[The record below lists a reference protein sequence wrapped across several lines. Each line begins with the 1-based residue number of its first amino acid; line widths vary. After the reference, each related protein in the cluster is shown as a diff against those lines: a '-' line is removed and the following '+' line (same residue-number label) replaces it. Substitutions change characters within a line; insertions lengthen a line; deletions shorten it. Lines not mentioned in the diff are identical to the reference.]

1 MPPHRLA
8 YRPTVMGRRG
18 VVTSAHPLASMAGI
32 EILLAGG
39 NAVDAAVAVGS
50 TLNVVEPFMS
60 SAGGIGL
67 MLISRGGERH
77 VLDFIGR
84 APRAADAAGCTED
97 DLAGGPKSCATPGNL
112 GGWLAALERFG
123 TMDRGRVLAPAI
135 GHAERGVPL
144 TFKNVEFFEA
154 ARATLG
160 RSREAERLYLGN
172 GGPRAGGVVTY
183 KELAA
188 TFRQVAEGGAE
199 VFYRGPIAKAI
210 ARAVRE
216 AGGWLGEEDLA
227 EFKPEW
233 REPATIAYRGQ
244 QVYSMPPPF
253 SAFQML
259 ETLNILEGYD
269 LRAWGHNSVDY
280 LHHLIE
286 AVKLGSADR
295 LAYAYSGQVPIAGLL
310 SKKYADSQRA
320 RIDAKRAAVSEGERH
335 TRERLPNQITE
346 GRPSTREG
354 YAPSDSQA
362 TREGYAPSDSP
373 ATREGYAPSDFPA
386 TREGYA
392 PSDSPAKFADE
403 HTTHFACADAAGTVV
418 SVTQTLGVPFGS
430 GFAIPGT
437 GLVLNNILKWMD
449 LDPASPNVVRAGR
462 KAGTMMSPTQV
473 FRDGAFALS
482 IGTPGSYGIL
492 QTTAQMLLN
501 VLEFGM
507 NVQEAIEAPRV
518 RVYRDRLVDAE
529 ARITPEVRAGL
540 AARGHQVN
548 EIGDWSWI
556 VGGGQGLMRDAAS
569 GALMAG
575 ADPRR
580 DGYALAV

>member
-18 VVTSAHPLASMAGI
+18 VVASAHPLASMAGV
-32 EILLAGG
+32 EILLGGG
-39 NAVDAAVAVGS
+39 NAVDAAVAVAS

-60 SAGGIGL
+60 GAGGIGL

-84 APRAADAAGCTED
+84 APRAADAGRCTDD
-97 DLAGGPKSCATPGNL
+97 DLVGGPKSCATPGNL

-123 TMDRGRVLAPAI
+123 TMDRARVLAPAI

-144 TFKNVEFFEA
+144 TFKNVEFFEQ
-154 ARATLG
+154 ARQTLG

-172 GGPRAGGVVTY
+172 GALRPGAVATY
-183 KELAA
+183 KDLAT

-199 VFYRGPIAKAI
+199 AFYRGPIARSI

-216 AGGWLGEEDLA
+216 AGGWLSEEDLA
-227 EFKPEW
+227 EFRPEW
-233 REPATIAYRGQ
+233 REPVSIAYRGTR
-244 QVYSMPPPF
+244 VYSMPPPF

-259 ETLNILEGYD
+259 ETLNILEGHD
-269 LRAWGHNSVDY
+269 LRGWGHNSVDY

-295 LAYAYSGQVPIAGLL
+295 LAYAYSDGVPIAGLL
-310 SKKYADSQRA
+310 SKRYAESQRA
-320 RIDAKRAAVSEGERH
+320 RIDPKRAGISEGERH
-335 TRERLPNQITE
+335 NPETLAHQIMD
-346 GRPSTREG
+346 GH
-354 YAPSDSQA
+354 
-362 TREGYAPSDSP
+362 P
-373 ATREGYAPSDFPA
+373 AR
-386 TREGYA
+386 
-392 PSDSPAKFADE
+392 FADE
-403 HTTHFACADAAGTVV
+403 QTTHFACADASGLVV

-430 GFAIPGT
+430 GFAVPGT
-437 GLVLNNILKWMD
+437 GVVLNNILKWMD
-449 LDPASPNVVRAGR
+449 RDGASPNVVRPGR

-473 FRDGAFALS
+473 FRDGDFFLS

-492 QTTAQMLLN
+492 QTTSQMLLN

-529 ARITPEVRAGL
+529 ARIGSDVRDGL
-540 AARGHQVN
+540 AQRGHDVN
-548 EIGDWSWI
+548 VIADWSWI
-556 VGGGQGLMRDAAS
+556 VGGGQGVMRDPES

-580 DGYALAV
+580 DGYALAI

>member
-1 MPPHRLA
+1 MPPHRNA
-8 YRPTVMGRRG
+8 YRPVVMGTRG
-18 VVTSAHPLASMAGI
+18 AVASAHPLASMAGI
-32 EILLAGG
+32 QMLLAGG
-39 NAVDAAVAVGS
+39 NAVDAAVAVAA

-60 SAGGIGL
+60 GVGGIGL
-67 MLISRGGERH
+67 MLISRGSERH

-84 APRAADAAGCTED
+84 APRAADPARCTD
-97 DLAGGPKSCATPGNL
+97 DELAGGPKSCATPGNL

-123 TMDRGRVLAPAI
+123 SMDRARVLGPAI
-135 GHAERGVPL
+135 TLAEQGVPL
-144 TFKNVEFFEA
+144 TWKNVDFFEA

-160 RSREAERLYLGN
+160 RSQEARRLYLGN
-172 GGPRAGGVVTY
+172 GGPRPGAVVTY

-188 TFRQVAEGGAE
+188 TLRQVAEGGSD

-216 AGGWLGEEDLA
+216 AGGWLDEADLA
-227 EFKPEW
+227 ALTPEL
-233 REPATIAYRGQ
+233 REPATIPYRAD
-244 QVYSMPPPF
+244 QVSSVPPPF

-259 ETLNILEGYD
+259 ETLNVLEGYD
-269 LRAWGHNSVDY
+269 LKAWGHNSVDY

-286 AVKLGSADR
+286 AVKLASADR

-354 YAPSDSQA
+354 YAPSDS
-362 TREGYAPSDSP
+362 
-373 ATREGYAPSDFPA
+373 PA

-430 GFAIPGT
+430 GFALPGT
-437 GLVLNNILKWMD
+437 GLL
-449 LDPASPNVVRAGR
+449 P
-462 KAGTMMSPTQV
+462 
-473 FRDGAFALS
+473 
-482 IGTPGSYGIL
+482 
-492 QTTAQMLLN
+492 
-501 VLEFGM
+501 
-507 NVQEAIEAPRV
+507 
-518 RVYRDRLVDAE
+518 
-529 ARITPEVRAGL
+529 
-540 AARGHQVN
+540 
-548 EIGDWSWI
+548 
-556 VGGGQGLMRDAAS
+556 
-569 GALMAG
+569 
-575 ADPRR
+575 
-580 DGYALAV
+580 